1 MKTKIISVFICML
14 MCVTVF
20 SVTGTGIV
28 DETTS
33 STPSCIS
40 TSPDPTG
47 APWDLLF
54 EIDISDSGGGGSRAG
69 GEFDGNYFYITEWN
83 GAEIDKF
90 ASDGTFIETF
100 SIPGVSGLR
109 DLAWDGTYMYGGAA
123 GGTIWEMDFNT
134 QTLISSITGTFES
147 RAIAYNSDQDVFYC
161 SNWNDPVWVIDR
173 TGTTVSTIN
182 LVATTSTYGMAYDTH
197 SDGSPYLWVFDQGD
211 GANNPQ
217 YIHQYDLAAAAFT
230 GFTYDVSLDIGSGM
244 GIAGGLFL
252 TIEYDTDIVVIGG
265 VYQDSTEDATDYLFG
280 YELCDAP
287 EPVESDL
294 YCSGELDFI
303 DVEPGSTVTGTITVE
318 NVGLPGSLLS
328 WEVLSYPDDWGTWTF
343 TPDSGTGL
351 LAGDTLDIT
360 VEIVAPEEEETAFD
374 GEIVLVNTEDNADIC
389 TVEVSLVT
397 PVSQSVSFLE
407 LLAQR
412 FPILAKILELI
423 F

>member
-1 MKTKIISVFICML
+1 

-20 SVTGTGIV
+20 SVTGTEIMDSNKGNISNF
-28 DETTS
+28 TS
-33 STPSCIS
+33 EN
-40 TSPDPTG
+40 PTD

-54 EIDISDSGGGGSRAG
+54 EIDVAAQTGAAGRAG
-69 GEFDGNYFYITEWN
+69 GEFDGTYFYTTAW
-83 GAEIDKF
+83 ASTLIDKW
-90 ASDGTFIETF
+90 DITGTLLETF
-100 SIPGVSGLR
+100 SIAGVSGLR

-123 GGTIWEMDFNT
+123 GGTIWEMDFDT
-134 QTLISSITGTFES
+134 QTLISTISGSFES

-173 TGTTVSTIN
+173 TGAVVSTIN
-182 LVATTSTYGMAYDTH
+182 LAATTSTYGMAYDTH
-197 SDGSPYLWVFDQGD
+197 SDGSPYLWVFDQGA
-211 GANNPQ
+211 GAGAAQ
-217 YIHQYDLAAAAFT
+217 YIHQYDLAAGVFT
-230 GFTYDVSLDIGSGM
+230 GTTYDVSLDLGSGM

-265 VYQDSTEDATDYLFG
+265 VYQDSTEDATDYIFG

-294 YCSGELDFI
+294 DCSGELDFI
-303 DVEPGSTVTGTITVE
+303 DVEPSSTVTGTITVE

-343 TPDSGTGL
+343 TPESGTGL

-389 TVEVSLVT
+389 TVLVTLVT
-397 PVSQSVSFLE
+397 PVSQSVTFLE

-412 FPILAKILELI
+412 FPILAKILELL

>member
-1 MKTKIISVFICML
+1 MKAKIISVFICML

-20 SVTGTGIV
+20 SVTGTRIV

-54 EIDISDSGGGGSRAG
+54 EIDVENTGRAG
-69 GEFDGNYFYITEWN
+69 GEFDGTYFYTCLWS
-83 GAEIDKF
+83 GTEIDKY
-90 ASDGTFIETF
+90 DINGNFIETF
-100 SIPGVSGLR
+100 SIAGVSGLR

-134 QTLISSITGTFES
+134 QTLISSITGAFES

-161 SNWNDPVWVIDR
+161 SNWADPVWVVDR
-173 TGTTVSTIN
+173 TGATVSTIN
-182 LVATTSTYGMAYDTH
+182 LVSATSTYGMAYDTH
-197 SDGSPYLWVFDQGD
+197 SDGSPYLWIFDQGQ
-211 GANNPQ
+211 GENNPQ
-217 YIHQYDLAAAAFT
+217 YIHQYDLGAGAMT
-230 GFTYDVSLDIGSGM
+230 GFTYDVSLDIGSGF

-252 TIEYDTDIVVIGG
+252 TTDYDEDIVVIGG
-265 VYQDSTEDATDYLFG
+265 VYQDSTESDTDYIFA

-294 YCSGELDFI
+294 ECSGELDFV
-303 DVEPGSTVTGTITVE
+303 DVDPGSTVTGTITVE
-318 NVGLPGSLLS
+318 NVGSPGSELS

-351 LAGDTLDIT
+351 LAGDTLDIE
-360 VEIVAPEEEETAFD
+360 VEIVAPDDEETEFD
-374 GEIVLVNTEDNADIC
+374 GEIELVNTEDGADKC
-389 TVEVSLVT
+389 TVLVSLVT

-407 LLAQR
+407 MLAQK

>member
-28 DETTS
+28 DETAS
-33 STPSCIS
+33 STPSCIN

-54 EIDISDSGGGGSRAG
+54 EYDISGSGGGGSRAG
-69 GEFDGNYFYITEWN
+69 GEFDGTYFYATQWN
-83 GAEIDKF
+83 AADIDKF
-90 ASDGTFIETF
+90 DIDGNFIETF
-100 SIPGVSGLR
+100 SIPGVTGLR
-109 DLAWDGTYMYGGAA
+109 DLAWDGNYMYGGAA

-134 QTLISSITGTFES
+134 QTLISAITGSFES

-161 SNWNDPVWVIDR
+161 SNWGDPVFVVDR
-173 TGTTVSTIN
+173 TGTVVSTIN
-182 LVATTSTYGMAYDTH
+182 LVSATSTYGMAYDTL
-197 SDGSPYLWVFDQGD
+197 SDGSPYLWVFDQGQ

-217 YIHQYDLAAAAFT
+217 YIHQYDLDAGMMT
-230 GFTYDVSLDIGSGM
+230 GFTYDVNEDIGSGQ

-252 TIEYDTDIVVIGG
+252 TVDYDEDIVVIGG
-265 VYQDSTEDATDYLFG
+265 IMQDSEGSETDYIFG

-294 YCSGELDFI
+294 ECSGELDFV

-318 NVGLPGSLLS
+318 NVGLTGSELS

-351 LAGDTLDIT
+351 LAGDTVDID
-360 VEIVAPEEEETAFD
+360 VEIVAPDEEEMEFD
-374 GEIVLVNTEDNADIC
+374 GEIELVNTENGADKC
-389 TVEVSLVT
+389 TVLVSLVT

-407 LLAQR
+407 ILAQR

-423 F
+423 L